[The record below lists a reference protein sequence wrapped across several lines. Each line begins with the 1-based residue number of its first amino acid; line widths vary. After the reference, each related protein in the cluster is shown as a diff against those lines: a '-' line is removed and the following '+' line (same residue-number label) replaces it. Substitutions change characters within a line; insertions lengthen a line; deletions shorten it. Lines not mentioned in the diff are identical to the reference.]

1 MNGYGCRE
9 AVVCGAERRSAV
21 NSWIYKSDVKRFS
34 TEMRGDTFESSMY
47 ISRPTHASVAA

>member
-9 AVVCGAERRSAV
+9 SVVCGAERSAV
-21 NSWIYKSDVKRFS
+21 YSWIYKSDVKRFS
-34 TEMRGDTFESSMY
+34 TGTRGDTFESSMY